1 MSRDINTE
9 AVVLARHWLG
19 TPYRHQGA
27 TRGAGC
33 DCLGL
38 IRGIW
43 RSLYGSEPEPV
54 PPYTRDWAE
63 RGTEERLWRAALR
76 HMRPVQDAAPG
87 QVILFRMHGGAV
99 AKHLGLQSS
108 AFRFIHAYSG
118 HGVVESAL
126 TPAWQ
131 RRIVARFTFPAE

>member
-1 MSRDINTE
+1 MSRDTNAE
-9 AVVLARHWLG
+9 ALWIARHWLG

-76 HMRPVQDAAPG
+76 HMRPVQHAAPG

-99 AKHLGLQSS
+99 AKHLGLQSDDTH
-108 AFRFIHAYSG
+108 FIHAYSG

-131 RRIVARFTFPAE
+131 RRIVARFAFPAE